1 MGFSQQF
8 VKFIVAGF
16 QSTGSQ
22 MQWAIL
28 LCMCAGFAYCI
39 ERAWYLYLKCG
50 RGSGGF
56 MAGIGKYIK
65 QGDYAKALQYAK
77 GGKTPLAKVVS
88 VILENR
94 GKGTKVINKAVE
106 EVLLTETP
114 KVQRNLAF
122 MAVIANIA
130 TLLGLMGTIYGLM
143 VAFDA
148 IANVPAAQ
156 RAAALA
162 NGIAFA
168 MSTTLF
174 GLITAVP
181 ILLFQGLYIKKS
193 EKIIEEIDE
202 KSTKLINIIEE

>member
-1 MGFSQQF
+1 MGFI
-8 VKFIVAGF
+8 KFIVSGF
-16 QSTGSQ
+16 QSTGSV

-28 LCMCAGFAYCI
+28 VCMCAGVALI
-39 ERAWYLYLKCG
+39 LERVWFLFIRCG
-50 RGSGGF
+50 RSSGGF

-77 GGKTPLAKVVS
+77 GTNTPLAKTVAA
-88 VILENR
+88 ILENR
-94 GKGTKVINKAVE
+94 GKGPKVINRAVE
-106 EVLLTETP
+106 EILLTETP
-114 KVQRNLAF
+114 RVQRNLAF

-181 ILLFQGLYIKKS
+181 ILLFQGLLIRKS
-193 EKIIEEIDE
+193 DRIIEEIDE
-202 KSTKLINIIEE
+202 KTTKLTNIVEE

>member
-1 MGFSQQF
+1 MGFI
-8 VKFIVAGF
+8 KFIVAGF
-16 QSTGSQ
+16 QSTGSV

-28 LCMCAGFAYCI
+28 VCMCAGFGLI
-39 ERAWYLYLKCG
+39 LERVWYLFIRCG
-50 RGSGGF
+50 RSSSGF
-56 MAGIGKYIK
+56 MAGVGKYIK

-77 GGKTPLAKVVS
+77 GVSTPLAKTVAA
-88 VILENR
+88 ILENR
-94 GKGTKVINKAVE
+94 GKGPKVINRAVE
-106 EVLLTETP
+106 EILLTETP

-181 ILLFQGLYIKKS
+181 ILLLQGLLIRKS
-193 EKIIEEIDE
+193 DKIIEEIDE
-202 KSTKLINIIEE
+202 KTTKLTNIVEE

>member
-1 MGFSQQF
+1 MGFTGQF
-8 VKFIVAGF
+8 VKFVVAGF

-22 MQWAIL
+22 MQWGIL
-28 LCMCAGFAYCI
+28 LCMCAGFALCI
-39 ERAWYLYLKCG
+39 ERVWYLYIKCG
-50 RGSGGF
+50 RGGGGF

-77 GGKTPLAKVVS
+77 GNNTPLGKTIAA
-88 VILENR
+88 ILENR
-94 GKGTKVINKAVE
+94 GKGTKAINKAVE

-143 VAFDA
+143 VSFDA

-181 ILLFQGLYIKKS
+181 ILLVQGLLIRKS
-193 EKIIEEIDE
+193 DKIVEEIDE
-202 KSTKLINIIEE
+202 KSTKLTNIVEE